1 MKFEIASDDLGIW
14 DVSDVQDLYSS
25 LKSSAKSYNV
35 VLQYD
40 GEDGF
45 NYAFTAVGD
54 GDDLLAL
61 YDNAIR
67 WYTKMSAEDAASESA
82 ENGGITM
89 AAKKTAADDFDWSLE
104 SYDDPDYGEIKEW
117 TYDTGKDEFTIQSY
131 VDEDGIEHFDATS
144 SVNGLLNENFDGFDS
159 FEDAENA
166 CYNAADL
173 DDEREADDPFATEA
187 SAKKA
192 SDQLKYEC
200 DEREADMT
208 TNANKQ
214 ASTSKASEG
223 WIDTGVEP
231 YGSEYDDYSNGYAA
245 VVQLNGSEYKDY
257 GNGYAAI
264 VRLFKAN
271 GDDYNVSFEVVDAE
285 TGETVY
291 FDADSDYYTFSEA
304 KRAADAW
311 VSQNV
316 TASKHQ
322 ASVKKADLDGWKKV
336 SLGASRHNYLNGYYA
351 YAWDGST
358 GDTPG
363 FQLWQKGLRLLH
375 EQGNMTGTLEEIE
388 AAADA
393 WFEANRISLMTRRGS
408 RHAHK
413 KASVKQAHD
422 VSNLDAAISALS
434 DQLAL
439 DPDNELADM
448 LADLVEYRN
457 SEAEETAEDEIEA
470 HGENVPITES
480 AKKADDEVFV
490 EPVMVYA
497 TKADGD
503 DIYNASY
510 EFKCT
515 ACGATNLRP
524 FVVINAGLHCDN
536 CGKKFYCDEVHW
548 VSEDHFSQ
556 LVAE

>member
-1 MKFEIASDDLGIW
+1 MILPYESHLFYRERLNALSNTMKFEIASDDLGIW

-54 GDDLLAL
+54 GGDLLAL

-104 SYDDPDYGEIKEW
+104 SYDDPDYGKIKEW

-144 SVNGLLNENFDGFDS
+144 SVNGLLNDTFYGFDS
-159 FEDAENA
+159 FEEAENA

-173 DDEREADDPFATEA
+173 DDDKEADDPFATEA
-187 SAKKA
+187 SAK
-192 SDQLKYEC
+192 
-200 DEREADMT
+200 
-208 TNANKQ
+208 
-214 ASTSKASEG
+214 KASEG

-231 YGSEYDDYSNGYAA
+231 YGSEYDDYSDGYASI
-245 VVQLNGSEYKDY
+245 VQLNGSEYKDY
-257 GNGYAAI
+257 GNGYAAT
-264 VRLFKAN
+264 VRLFEAN
-271 GDDYNVSFEVVDAE
+271 GDDYNVNFEIVDAE

-291 FDADSDYYTFSEA
+291 FDADADYYTFSEA

-311 VSQNV
+311 VASNV
-316 TASKHQ
+316 NASKHK
-322 ASVKKADLDGWKKV
+322 ASVKK
-336 SLGASRHNYLNGYYA
+336 
-351 YAWDGST
+351 
-358 GDTPG
+358 
-363 FQLWQKGLRLLH
+363 
-375 EQGNMTGTLEEIE
+375 
-388 AAADA
+388 
-393 WFEANRISLMTRRGS
+393 
-408 RHAHK
+408 
-413 KASVKQAHD
+413 AHD

-457 SEAEETAEDEIEA
+457 GEAEETVEDEIEA

-480 AKKADDEVFV
+480 AKK
-490 EPVMVYA
+490 
-497 TKADGD
+497 
-503 DIYNASY
+503 
-510 EFKCT
+510 
-515 ACGATNLRP
+515 
-524 FVVINAGLHCDN
+524 
-536 CGKKFYCDEVHW
+536 
-548 VSEDHFSQ
+548 
-556 LVAE
+556 

>member
-89 AAKKTAADDFDWSLE
+89 AAKKTAAGDFDWSLE

-144 SVNGLLNENFDGFDS
+144 SVNGLLNENFGVFDS
-159 FEDAENA
+159 FEEAENA

-173 DDEREADDPFATEA
+173 DDENEADDPFATEA

-192 SDQLKYEC
+192 SDGWTGYLTVKDPESILDSKVYDNGDTAKILYTEESDEVELFVINSEGDVIFRDNGNKSEIDQLKNEW
-200 DEREADMT
+200 DERETDMT

-214 ASTSKASEG
+214 
-223 WIDTGVEP
+223 
-231 YGSEYDDYSNGYAA
+231 
-245 VVQLNGSEYKDY
+245 
-257 GNGYAAI
+257 
-264 VRLFKAN
+264 
-271 GDDYNVSFEVVDAE
+271 
-285 TGETVY
+285 
-291 FDADSDYYTFSEA
+291 
-304 KRAADAW
+304 
-311 VSQNV
+311 
-316 TASKHQ
+316 
-322 ASVKKADLDGWKKV
+322 
-336 SLGASRHNYLNGYYA
+336 
-351 YAWDGST
+351 
-358 GDTPG
+358 
-363 FQLWQKGLRLLH
+363 
-375 EQGNMTGTLEEIE
+375 
-388 AAADA
+388 
-393 WFEANRISLMTRRGS
+393 
-408 RHAHK
+408 
-413 KASVKQAHD
+413 ASVKQAHD

-457 SEAEETAEDEIEA
+457 DEADETVEDEIEE
-470 HGENVPITES
+470 HGGNVPITE
-480 AKKADDEVFV
+480 DESDF
-490 EPVMVYA
+490 
-497 TKADGD
+497 
-503 DIYNASY
+503 
-510 EFKCT
+510 
-515 ACGATNLRP
+515 
-524 FVVINAGLHCDN
+524 
-536 CGKKFYCDEVHW
+536 
-548 VSEDHFSQ
+548 
-556 LVAE
+556 